1 MKIPRWL
8 TVVGV
13 GGGLTLIVIGLL
25 AFAHTYAHINGNAR
39 CFETVRSAQFPKW
52 VGCTMAAHENLAG
65 GLIGFAGAIFAAWL
79 AYSGAQDQLRN
90 TNEQLRATERLRAE
104 ERISEAARDIRTLN
118 AARNYLA
125 SLARRFPEPNRVN
138 FNDHDFAQTLLHLYQ
153 RAHVYI
159 SQSASTAPGE
169 FGFRILT
176 VMWRM
181 QTLAENVQA
190 REEKGRMSF
199 QDLKEEIRDSNTGP
213 DRNAF

>member
-1 MKIPRWL
+1 MKIFSWWL

-13 GGGLTLIVIGLL
+13 AAGVIGLL
-25 AFAHTYAHINGNAR
+25 AFAHTYAHINSDAR

-118 AARNYLA
+118 AARNY
-125 SLARRFPEPNRVN
+125 
-138 FNDHDFAQTLLHLYQ
+138 FA
-153 RAHVYI
+153 
-159 SQSASTAPGE
+159 
-169 FGFRILT
+169 
-176 VMWRM
+176 
-181 QTLAENVQA
+181 
-190 REEKGRMSF
+190 
-199 QDLKEEIRDSNTGP
+199 
-213 DRNAF
+213 